1 MRSII
6 FFLIIAII
14 TIAVPGLIM
23 GLASVFK
30 ASDMGIIISQVFV
43 ILFFVL
49 IFNYL
54 FKFLRK
60 YERETLEMIARENDP
75 DKLKDLRQKRRTYKS
90 KAAITNKIL
99 SLDYSQEELDLL
111 KKYAT
116 SPEDMEHYYSLAIG
130 NASKE
135 KREDYKIRR
144 ENFQK
149 RFGNKA
155 KIYPD
160 FKENMK
166 TSLKWMAFFFLTA
179 ITYNLIPPRIME
191 NDFILVSVLI
201 LGMFFLAVVMI
212 NTILW
217 IVRTL
222 KAYWN
227 KDII

>member
-23 GLASVFK
+23 GLASFFK

-43 ILFFVL
+43 IIFFVL

-60 YERETLEMIARENDP
+60 YERETLEMIAKENDP
-75 DKLKDLRQKRRTYKS
+75 DKLKDLRKKRRTYKS
-90 KAAITNKIL
+90 KAEITNKIL
-99 SLDYSQEELDLL
+99 SLDFSQEELDLL
-111 KKYAT
+111 KKYST
-116 SPEDMEHYYSLAIG
+116 TPEDMEHYYSLAIG

-135 KREDYKIRR
+135 KREEYKMRR
-144 ENFQK
+144 ESFQK

-155 KIYPD
+155 KVYPD
-160 FKENMK
+160 FKEDLK

-179 ITYNLIPPRIME
+179 IAYNLIPPRIME